1 MKIPITK
8 IKDIDDKIYEYIF
21 FTEKQLKQKYRRKY
35 LYVLEDIKNC
45 FRFVYPNCNFMEL
58 KKYYSLNDEKRIFN
72 NVQKYTRVEIIM
84 GGHSRSECKF
94 INHIIKEQI
103 YKEITFCRECYNLL
117 IDCQC

>member
-1 MKIPITK
+1 
-8 IKDIDDKIYEYIF
+8 
-21 FTEKQLKQKYRRKY
+21 
-35 LYVLEDIKNC
+35 
-45 FRFVYPNCNFMEL
+45 
-58 KKYYSLNDEKRIFN
+58 
-72 NVQKYTRVEIIM
+72 M